1 MGFDLKSAIRV
12 LGGHQDYNYN
22 IEEAANALLGG

>member
-1 MGFDLKSAIRV
+1 MGFDLKSVIRV
-12 LGGHQDYNYN
+12 LGEHQDYHYN